1 MKKIKFDIRKPKAFK
16 IKKTTSLKEIHEMQR
31 ELKETI
37 NKLQMLY
44 NEIDRLRKEK
54 AFNEE
59 FNK

>member
-1 MKKIKFDIRKPKAFK
+1 MNKLKFDIRTPKAFK
-16 IKKTTSLKEIHEMQR
+16 IKETTSLQEIHKMQK

-37 NKLQMLY
+37 IKLQALY
-44 NEIDRLRKEK
+44 DEIDKFRKEK